1 MSAYAAALSRHHEP
15 AEAVAEVVGEVIER
29 LGAGPDVAVL
39 FVTEAHVDALGDAAG
54 AIRSI
59 LRPGT
64 MIGTTAV
71 AVAAGRSEVEDAP
84 AMALWAAQMDGV
96 TGVRM
101 AAGAGPDDEELAA
114 AHSLVLLADP
124 FTHPVGT
131 ALEELAVRHPHLT
144 VVGGLASA
152 PGGNRMLL
160 DGEVHRDG
168 AVGLL
173 LSGSVRVE
181 PVVSQGCRPIG
192 TPLVVTSSTDN
203 LIHEIAGQPAVDR
216 LRAVLEGLS
225 EDDKTLAR
233 RGLHIG
239 RVVDEHREQFRQGD
253 FLIRGVLGIDR
264 ASGGLAV
271 GDRVPVG
278 STVQFQVRDAAS
290 AHDDLV
296 GALDGAEAD
305 AALLFTCNGRG
316 MRLFGTPDHD
326 AGTVADRLADPPV
339 AGMFCAGEIGP
350 VGDRVYIH
358 GFTASLALFRSGPEG
373 RR

>member
-1 MSAYAAALSRHHEP
+1 MTAYAAALSRHHEP

-29 LGAGPDVAVL
+29 LGAGPDVVVL
-39 FVTEAHVDALGDAAG
+39 FVTEAHVDALEDVAG

-64 MIGTTAV
+64 LIGATAV
-71 AVAAGRSEVEDAP
+71 AVAAGRSEVEEAP
-84 AMALWAAQMDGV
+84 AMALWAGRMDGV
-96 TGVRM
+96 TGVRLS
-101 AAGAGPDDEELAA
+101 AGIDPDDEELAA
-114 AHSLVLLADP
+114 AHSLVLLPDP
-124 FTHPVGT
+124 FTYPAGT
-131 ALEELAVRHPHLT
+131 VLDELAARHPHLT
-144 VVGGLASA
+144 IVGGLASA
-152 PGGNRMLL
+152 PRGNRLVL
-160 DGEVHRDG
+160 DDEVHHDG

-192 TPLVVTSSTDN
+192 TPLVVTSSSGN
-203 LIHEIAGQPAVDR
+203 LLHEIAGQPAVER
-216 LRAVLEGLS
+216 LRSVLEGLS
-225 EDDKTLAR
+225 EDDKALAR
-233 RGLHIG
+233 KGLHIG
-239 RVVDEHREQFRQGD
+239 RVVDEHRERFEQGD

-264 ASGGLAV
+264 ATGGLAV

-278 STVQFQVRDAAS
+278 ATVQFQVRDAET

-296 GALDGAEAD
+296 AALDGVEAD

-316 MRLFGTPDHD
+316 MRLFGSPDHD
-326 AGTVADRLADPPV
+326 AGTVADLLADPQV

-358 GFTASLALFRSGPEG
+358 GFTASLALFRSGPES